1 MLTIRLRRTGK
12 KKKPSYRIVVIPSQ
26 KAVYGKYVDL
36 LGSYNPFTKKVILNS
51 QKAMEWMN
59 KGAKPTNAVGKI
71 LIREKLEHKSI
82 IIKKFRAVSKK
93 ELEAQ
98 KAAEE
103 AEKTKLQAEKE
114 AAKAAFA
121 EKVEAEKASQPT
133 AEEKLHRAVEEEIK
147 EEKTEAEKETQ
158 EKETKVPDKEEA
170 QKNQDAENKTE
181 QEKPQKS

>member
-103 AEKTKLQAEKE
+103 AEKTKLQAK
-114 AAKAAFA
+114 K
-121 EKVEAEKASQPT
+121 
-133 AEEKLHRAVEEEIK
+133 
-147 EEKTEAEKETQ
+147 EAEKETQ

>member
-82 IIKKFRAVSKK
+82 VVKKFRAVSKK

-103 AEKTKLQAEKE
+103 AEKTKLQAE
-114 AAKAAFA
+114 KAAFA

-170 QKNQDAENKTE
+170 QKNQDAETKPE
-181 QEKPQKS
+181 PEEPQK